1 MVTLAVYIY
10 FFVSLI
16 GEQSVIE
23 EEEKLDIYY
32 PIFMTVKFLFYFG
45 WLRVAETLYVRSY
58 HNIIIIMY
66 LLKV

>member
-16 GEQSVIE
+16 GEQSII
-23 EEEKLDIYY
+23 EEKLDIYY

-45 WLRVAETLYVRSY
+45 WLRVAETLYVRLY
-58 HNIIIIMY
+58 LIIIIIMY
-66 LLKV
+66 LL